1 MAGRDTPIEAVKL
14 DAPPST
20 ADLWVR
26 YMAKDKGLKSNISRI
41 AGRIEELRKMG
52 PNAPDNFAK
61 ILSEALEELEASL
74 EEQTTADEELAR
86 QNELLIEAEERFR
99 TAIDFTNDWET
110 WLDPKGNYVY
120 VSPSCERITGYTVN
134 EFLEDPELI
143 EKIVHPLDRD
153 LFPRH
158 FRKRDDE
165 TQPIDFRIIAR
176 NGDVRWLS
184 HICQPVFRSN
194 GLYLGR
200 RASNRDI
207 TERKHR
213 EEQIAKL
220 TRLYA
225 VLSKVNE
232 AIVRIRDEKSLFGEI
247 SRIMAEEGGFP
258 LVWFGQVKGLEVVPI
273 AWSGPAGDYLK
284 EIKVEVQGEL
294 GEGPT
299 GTCIRN
305 DLSVINDDF
314 KACLDASPWPELAQ
328 RYGFRASASFP
339 LRRRGRVS
347 GAFTLY
353 AFEPQ
358 AFDVEQVGLLE
369 SLSSDISYA
378 LDAIDHEHFRVQAEG
393 ALSKSRD
400 ELAEKV
406 RERTAEL
413 TLAKEELEAAN
424 EELQVELEEHRKLEM
439 DLVKAKEAAEAAAE
453 AKTSFLANMSHEL
466 RTPMNAVIGF
476 TSLLLEDTLDK
487 GQRDCV
493 EGIRN
498 GGEALLAVIND
509 ILDFTRLDKEKLELE
524 RQPLSLKH
532 CIDESLD
539 LVKIHANQKG
549 LSLAYTINYGNPDVI
564 IGDQGRLRQIL
575 VNLLSNAIK
584 FTDMGDVSV
593 SVSSKAAIGNTHQI
607 LFTVKDTGIGIPQ
620 DKMDRLFEPFG
631 QLEPTISR
639 KRDGV
644 GLGLAISRNLVEQMG
659 GKIWAESVPGQGSA
673 FSFTIL
679 AEVLPGKSLETK
691 YADRDTAFESLSGE
705 KPLSILVAEDNPSSQ
720 RVLVEMLKRMGYRP
734 DAVADG
740 REVLQA
746 LELRHYDLVLMDIR
760 MPEMDGIAVTQVI
773 HRLWPENR
781 PKIVAITAYAMPG
794 DQQMCLVA
802 GMDDYLSKP
811 VKKRELAAILEKYSS
826 LLGENS

>member
-1 MAGRDTPIEAVKL
+1 
-14 DAPPST
+14 
-20 ADLWVR
+20 
-26 YMAKDKGLKSNISRI
+26 MAKDEGPKSKISRI
-41 AGRIEELRKMG
+41 AEQIEELRKMG
-52 PNAPDNFAK
+52 SNAPEEFAK
-61 ILSEALEELEASL
+61 NLSEALQELEASL
-74 EEQTTADEELAR
+74 EEQTIADEELTR

-99 TAIDFTNDWET
+99 TAIEFTNDWET
-110 WLDPKGNYVY
+110 WLDPEGNYVY
-120 VSPSCERITGYTVN
+120 VSPSCERITGYTAN
-134 EFLEDPELI
+134 EFLKDPELI

-165 TQPIDFRIIAR
+165 TQSIDFRIIAR
-176 NGDVRWLS
+176 NGEERWIS
-184 HICQPVFRSN
+184 HLCRPVFRSS
-194 GLYLGR
+194 GQYLGR

-232 AIVRIRDEKSLFGEI
+232 AIVRIRDEESLFIEI
-247 SRIMAEEGGFP
+247 SRIVAEEGGFP
-258 LVWFGQVKGLEVVPI
+258 LVWFGQLKGLQVVPI
-273 AWSGPAGDYLK
+273 AWSGQAGDYLK
-284 EIKVEVQGEL
+284 EIKVEVQGVL
-294 GEGPT
+294 AEGPT
-299 GTCIRN
+299 GTCIRLN
-305 DLSVINDDF
+305 RPVINDDF
-314 KACLDASPWPELAQ
+314 AASLGASPWPELAQ

-339 LRRRGRVS
+339 LRRQGKVL

-353 AFEPQ
+353 AFEPN
-358 AFDVEQVGLLE
+358 AFDAEQVGLLE

-378 LDAIDHEHFRVQAEG
+378 LDAIDQEHLRVRAEE

-400 ELAEKV
+400 DLAEKV
-406 RERTAEL
+406 RVRTAEL
-413 TLAKEELEAAN
+413 TQAKEELEVAN
-424 EELQVELEEHRKLEM
+424 EELLVELEEHRKLET
-439 DLVKAKEAAEAAAE
+439 DLIKAKEAAEAAGE

-476 TSLLLEDTLDK
+476 TSLLLEDSLDK
-487 GQRDCV
+487 VQRDCV

-498 GGEALLAVIND
+498 GGEALLAIIND
-509 ILDFTRLDKEKLELE
+509 ILDFSRLEKEKLDLE
-524 RQPLSLKH
+524 HQPLSLKH

-539 LVKIHANQKG
+539 QVEAQACQKG
-549 LSLAYTINYGNPDVI
+549 LNLAYTINYGNPDVI
-564 IGDQGRLRQIL
+564 IGDPGRLRQIL

-584 FTDMGDVSV
+584 FTDQGDVSV
-593 SVSSKAAIGNTHQI
+593 SVSSKAATGNKHQI
-607 LFTVKDTGIGIPQ
+607 LFTVKDTGIGIPP

-659 GKIWAESVPGQGSA
+659 GKIWAESVPGQGST

-679 AEVLPGKSLETK
+679 AEVLPGKSLDAK
-691 YADRDTAFESLSGE
+691 YVDKDTAFESLSGE
-705 KPLSILVAEDNPSSQ
+705 KPLSILVAEDNPSNQ

-760 MPEMDGIAVTQVI
+760 MPEMDGITVTQVI
-773 HRLWPENR
+773 HKLWPENR

-811 VKKRELAAILEKYSS
+811 VKKGELAAILKKYSS
-826 LLGENS
+826 LFGENS